1 MPLYALSLPKLAHRM
16 KPNEVISFLKPR
28 VASQEKIDVG
38 MFRIGMFR
46 LHSEVFIM

>member
-28 VASQEKIDVG
+28 VASQEIDVG

-46 LHSEVFIM
+46 LHSM